1 MVNVGTAMR
10 MLSFPVE
17 PPRNW
22 LGSAEHRNNRDACE
36 RAAEIPRVE

>member
-22 LGSAEHRNNRDACE
+22 LGRTEHRNDRYADR
-36 RAAEIPRVE
+36 RAAEFPRVE